1 MIFDPA
7 QIRTLIHVAT
17 KRTGTPVHDEDLEQ
31 EIVLHAL
38 EAFRRLEEVIYPR
51 ALLMKIVHDAVRD
64 HWRRRRSCED
74 LDGLDER
81 FVAHTPSLESDL
93 DRERRIVLLRR
104 ALERL
109 PASKRTLLELFYVHG
124 HSIPEI
130 ARIQGRSIS
139 AVKME
144 LARSRHLLARI
155 MRTLESA

>member
-1 MIFDPA
+1 MYFDPA
-7 QIRTLIHVAT
+7 EIRTLIHIAT

-31 EIVLHAL
+31 DIALRAL

-51 ALLMKIVHDAVRD
+51 ALLMKIVLDAVRD

-81 FVAHTPSLESDL
+81 FVAHKPSLESDL

-109 PASKRTLLELFYVHG
+109 PASKRALLELFYVHD

-130 ARIQGRSIS
+130 ARMQERSVS

-144 LARSRHLLARI
+144 LTRSRRLVARAI
-155 MRTLESA
+155 RILESA